1 MFGLVMVV
9 SFTKIVV
16 IKLVYLNRWCSYLE
30 KKSTSKILQLTAKYN
45 LVDIWRITKSTTN
58 RSTFRQNHSSGFIQ
72 RRLDYVF
79 VTNSLQESIQKT
91 NILPSFAAIIRH
103 SYFFTTAIHF
113 LI

>member
-1 MFGLVMVV
+1 MVV

-30 KKSTSKILQLTAKYN
+30 KKSTSKILQLT
-45 LVDIWRITKSTTN
+45 VDIWRITKSTTN

>member
-79 VTNSLQESIQKT
+79 VTNSLQKSIQKT